1 MKYENGYKHTIGY
14 RDDKMHRDAKND
26 IVLTTVG
33 LNIRIG
39 QRLIREGNTKLA
51 EFLGVSYIYLDNIR
65 YGKNTFPI
73 RQGISIC
80 QYMRLTPNSILDIE
94 DHFMESDSRP
104 EYTNYKY
111 TDKDIGERVSFF
123 RFCSNL
129 SLEQLSVELKNRN
142 YPMSENRL
150 EKIETGRE
158 TLTLVVF
165 ARLMEIFKT
174 NPDDF
179 FDPEYKMRPSYAR
192 YQAHG
197 NG

>member
-1 MKYENGYKHTIGY
+1 MKYENGYKHTVGY
-14 RDDKMHRDAKND
+14 RDDKMHRDARND
-26 IVLTTVG
+26 IILTTVG

-39 QRLIREGNTKLA
+39 QRLIREGNTKLSK
-51 EFLGVSYIYLDNIR
+51 FLGVSYIYLDNIR
-65 YGKNTFPI
+65 YGENTFPI
-73 RQGISIC
+73 RQGINMC

-104 EYTNYKY
+104 EYINYEY

-123 RFCSNL
+123 RFCNHMT
-129 SLEQLSVELKNRN
+129 LEQVSSELKNKN
-142 YPMSENRL
+142 YPMSEHRL
-150 EKIETGRE
+150 EKIEMGKE

-165 ARLMEIFKT
+165 IRLMEIFKT

-192 YQAHG
+192 YQTHG

>member
-51 EFLGVSYIYLDNIR
+51 EFLGVSYVYLDNIR
-65 YGKNTFPI
+65 YGENTFPI
-73 RQGISIC
+73 RQGINIC

-129 SLEQLSVELKNRN
+129 SLEQLSQR
-142 YPMSENRL
+142 
-150 EKIETGRE
+150 
-158 TLTLVVF
+158 VF
-165 ARLMEIFKT
+165 FQFFCQGAKADFPQISIPEIIM
-174 NPDDF
+174 DHLSI
-179 FDPEYKMRPSYAR
+179 YKSIANISFITDL
-192 YQAHG
+192 Q
-197 NG
+197 

>member
-1 MKYENGYKHTIGY
+1 MKYENGYKHTVGY
-14 RDDKMHRDAKND
+14 RDDKMHRDARND
-26 IVLTTVG
+26 IILTTVG

-51 EFLGVSYIYLDNIR
+51 EFLGVSYVYLDNIR
-65 YGKNTFPI
+65 YGENTFPI
-73 RQGISIC
+73 RQGINIC

-150 EKIETGRE
+150 QKKETVHR
-158 TLTLVVF
+158 TLRLFVF
-165 ARLMEIFKT
+165 ARLMGIFKT
-174 NPDDF
+174 NPHDF
-179 FDPEYKMRPSYAR
+179 FDPVYKMRPSYAR

>member
-26 IVLTTVG
+26 IILTTVG

-51 EFLGVSYIYLDNIR
+51 EFLGVSYVYLDNIR
-65 YGKNTFPI
+65 YGENTFPI
-73 RQGISIC
+73 RQGINIC

-179 FDPEYKMRPSYAR
+179 FDPGYKMRPSYAR

>member
-51 EFLGVSYIYLDNIR
+51 KFLGVSYVYLDNIR

-104 EYTNYKY
+104 EYTSYKY

-179 FDPEYKMRPSYAR
+179 FDPKYKMRPSYAR